1 MSDPV
6 IGHIGYS
13 PDFVPRSGGA
23 FAVSV
28 LLEVRARLGTPG
40 GVSVTDWAARIAV
53 PLATASDAVRAFRAM
68 AGLPCG
74 ERPAFPALDRRAL
87 HMELI
92 DEEVAEIQL
101 AEDADDLVGVADGIA
116 DAIYVLVGM
125 AVEYGIP
132 IERVFA
138 EVHRANMAKR
148 RPDGSVVKRADGKIL
163 KPEGWAPPDV
173 ARVLREAS
181 ERGSP

>member
-1 MSDPV
+1 MWS
-6 IGHIGYS
+6 S
-13 PDFVPRSGGA
+13 RRSVAGN
-23 FAVSV
+23 
-28 LLEVRARLGTPG
+28 
-40 GVSVTDWAARIAV
+40 
-53 PLATASDAVRAFRAM
+53 

-74 ERPAFPALDRRAL
+74 ERPAFPAPERRVL
-87 HMELI
+87 HMDLL

-101 AEDADDLVGVADGIA
+101 AEDADDLFGVADGIA

-125 AVEYGIP
+125 AIEYGIP

-163 KPEGWAPPDV
+163 KPEGWTPPDV
-173 ARVLREAS
+173 AGMLRAAE